1 MFQCKVHG
9 TLIIQCKMALVGAL
23 RRYTLIQQ
31 QNAARFHRIYRSIT
45 AFILHRLMHQYSVQA
60 ILLHVSMQLLFCQC
74 SVYRDRDPLIPTGHP
89 HIGTA
94 ATYRQQP
101 PVNDKTHT
109 AALGRC
115 RFLSSVATA
124 QRFIAQLIYR
134 SHYPFCNFRAHIPC
148 PVKNMGDRGGRNAA
162 GLRNV
167 IYCRHISPLK
177 CCFLSWQPKLP
188 PYVFSLFQVTAFAAP
203 FSAAHTFSGILS
215 HQRQYTQRCPIY
227 RPPAQRSTD

>member
-1 MFQCKVHG
+1 MLQRKVHG

-45 AFILHRLMHQYSVQA
+45 AFILHRLMHQYTVQVV
-60 ILLHVSMQLLFCQC
+60 LLHISMQLLFRQR
-74 SVYRDRDPLIPTGHP
+74 SIYRDRDPFVPSGHP
-89 HIGTA
+89 HIGSA
-94 ATYRQQP
+94 STYCQQP

-115 RFLSSVATA
+115 WFLPPVAPA

-167 IYCRHISPLK
+167 IYCRHISPLE
-177 CCFLSWQPKLP
+177 CYWFLS
-188 PYVFSLFQVTAFAAP
+188 
-203 FSAAHTFSGILS
+203 
-215 HQRQYTQRCPIY
+215 
-227 RPPAQRSTD
+227 